1 MSTSERAAAYG
12 RVVRTL
18 ENLGP
23 TKLLPH
29 EQDLIREAADTL
41 LFTRGAPTGDDVG
54 EAVTAIEAVAAH
66 LVETERWTAQR
77 ASLLVDDVL
86 ACGHL
91 EVVRAQAA

>member
-1 MSTSERAAAYG
+1 MSTSERSQAYG

-18 ENLGP
+18 DHLGP

-29 EQDLIREAADTL
+29 EQDIIREAADTL
-41 LFTRGAPTGDDVG
+41 LFTEGPPAGTAPG
-54 EAVTAIEAVAAH
+54 EAVAAIEAVAAH
-66 LVETERWTAQR
+66 LVQTERWTPDR